1 MLVNT
6 QRDTDIVSVS
16 NRTEP
21 EEEKESRTREKA
33 LERNKKKL
41 QEKKE
46 AVTEYPDTAGLHT
59 GVFWNPDT
67 VHMTNQN
74 PDTSEKSQEES
85 GNPDTAISMNKKIL
99 SKSQSTKGN
108 LQNRTGF
115 TEAAKKTAKRNP
127 TDKILCVNAK
137 ATGAVKDSVT
147 DLVSFSDAEYAGNK
161 NRSDSDPDYA
171 GMSVIRRS
179 AKAVS
184 GFIMKEV
191 LVLVKMIAGAVG
203 KMVLVSI
210 GAAIIVVTLAAGIIH
225 SVSGTEDEVG
235 EAAAQYEY
243 HSYNQH
249 NYTGQANK
257 ACGVTAAA
265 SALRSLG
272 LQITPDMLEQHNNN
286 HVGLW
291 YGADAWVNNHYPVQI
306 NRGTVSADTIDQAL
320 QHGSLCVVYL
330 HNNCDV
336 SSGSSQWNTGRNVS
350 GGGCHWIT
358 LIGYTEAGLIAA
370 LDPADGTGNE
380 EYCSAENCEGGTT
393 SKAISMDEVM
403 ESCSNIYVITPTET
417 RTDNEK
423 LLAALIYSEAGA
435 SYEDKLAVGTVV
447 MNRLDM
453 QYGGALTLED
463 VIYAP
468 NQFAGTNTDNFR
480 NALQNGAP
488 AQCQQVAYEILQG
501 KRSDKIP
508 SSCVSFMA
516 LSISES
522 EMRRRTGCTNF
533 IIIDQR
539 FGW

>member
-6 QRDTDIVSVS
+6 QRDMDIVSVS
-16 NRTEP
+16 NRTEQ
-21 EEEKESRTREKA
+21 EEEKESWTREKA
-33 LERNKKKL
+33 LERNKK
-41 QEKKE
+41 QEKKEE
-46 AVTEYPDTAGLHT
+46 AVTEYPDTVDALHEKILSIQQRT
-59 GVFWNPDT
+59 ENNPENT
-67 VHMTNQN
+67 
-74 PDTSEKSQEES
+74 EES
-85 GNPDTAISMNKKIL
+85 GKNYVV
-99 SKSQSTKGN
+99 TKG
-108 LQNRTGF
+108 
-115 TEAAKKTAKRNP
+115 KTIKRKP
-127 TDKILCVNAK
+127 TNEVLCVNSK
-137 ATGAVKDSVT
+137 VTGAVKDSVQEFAS
-147 DLVSFSDAEYAGNK
+147 LSLSDAEYAGRQ

-171 GMSVIRRS
+171 GMSVVRRS

-184 GFIMKEV
+184 GFVLKEI
-191 LVLVKMIAGAVG
+191 LLLVKAIATAVG
-203 KMVLVSI
+203 KLVLVSI
-210 GAAIIVVTLAAGIIH
+210 GAAIIVVTLAAGVLH
-225 SVSGTEDEVG
+225 SISGTEDEAG
-235 EAAAQYEY
+235 EAAAQYDY

-272 LQITPDMLEQHNNN
+272 LQITPDMLEAHNNG

-291 YGADAWVNNHYPVQI
+291 YGADAWVNNHYPVNI
-306 NRGTVSADTIDQAL
+306 SRAEVSADTIDQAL
-320 QHGSLCVVYL
+320 QQGSLCVVYL

-350 GGGCHWIT
+350 GGCHWIT

-380 EYCSAENCEGGTT
+380 EYCRVENCEGGTT
-393 SKAISMDEVM
+393 DKAISMEEIM

-417 RTDNEK
+417 RTDDEK

-468 NQFAGTNTDNFR
+468 NQFEGTKTANFR
-480 NALQNGAP
+480 NALANGAP
-488 AQCQQVAYEILQG
+488 AQCQQVAYEILQEG

-508 SSCVSFMA
+508 STCVSFMA

-522 EMRRRTGCTNF
+522 EMHRRTGCTQF

>member
-6 QRDTDIVSVS
+6 RRDTDIVSVS

-21 EEEKESRTREKA
+21 EEEKESWTRGKA

-41 QEKKE
+41 QEKDRE
-46 AVTEYPDTAGLHT
+46 AVTEYPDTVDALHEKILSIQQRT
-59 GVFWNPDT
+59 ENNPENT
-67 VHMTNQN
+67 
-74 PDTSEKSQEES
+74 EES
-85 GNPDTAISMNKKIL
+85 GNYVV
-99 SKSQSTKGN
+99 TK
-108 LQNRTGF
+108 
-115 TEAAKKTAKRNP
+115 EKTIKRKP
-127 TDKILCVNAK
+127 TDEVLCVNSK
-137 ATGAVKDSVT
+137 VTGAVKDSVQEFAS
-147 DLVSFSDAEYAGNK
+147 LSLSDAEYAGRQ

-171 GMSVIRRS
+171 GMSVVQRS

-184 GFIMKEV
+184 GFVLKEI
-191 LVLVKMIAGAVG
+191 LLLVKAIATAVG
-203 KMVLVSI
+203 KLVLVSI
-210 GAAIIVVTLAAGIIH
+210 GAAIIVVTLAAGVLH
-225 SVSGTEDEVG
+225 SISGTEDEAG

-272 LQITPDMLEQHNNN
+272 LQITPDMLELHNNN

-306 NRGTVSADTIDQAL
+306 TRGTVSADTIDQAL

-336 SSGSSQWNTGRNVS
+336 SSGSSQWNTGKNVS

-380 EYCSAENCEGGTT
+380 EYCRPENCEGGTT
-393 SKAISMDEVM
+393 DKAISMEEIM

-417 RTDNEK
+417 RTDDEK

-463 VIYAP
+463 VIYAS

-488 AQCQQVAYEILQG
+488 AQCQQIAYEILHEG

-508 SSCVSFMA
+508 SNCVSFMA

-522 EMRRRTGCTNF
+522 EMRRRTGCTQF

>member
-16 NRTEP
+16 NRTEQ
-21 EEEKESRTREKA
+21 EEEKESWTREKA

-46 AVTEYPDTAGLHT
+46 ETVTEYPDTVDALHEKILSIQQ
-59 GVFWNPDT
+59 GEKNPE
-67 VHMTNQN
+67 NA
-74 PDTSEKSQEES
+74 EES
-85 GNPDTAISMNKKIL
+85 GKNYVV
-99 SKSQSTKGN
+99 TKG
-108 LQNRTGF
+108 
-115 TEAAKKTAKRNP
+115 KTIKRKP
-127 TDKILCVNAK
+127 TDEVLCVNSK
-137 ATGAVKDSVT
+137 VTGAVKDSVQEFAS
-147 DLVSFSDAEYAGNK
+147 LSLSDAEYAGRQ

-171 GMSVIRRS
+171 GMSVVRRS

-184 GFIMKEV
+184 GFVLKEI
-191 LVLVKMIAGAVG
+191 LLLVKAIATAVG
-203 KMVLVSI
+203 KLVLVSI
-210 GAAIIVVTLAAGIIH
+210 GAAIIVVTLAAGVLH
-225 SVSGTEDEVG
+225 SISGTEDEAG
-235 EAAAQYEY
+235 EAAAQYDY

-272 LQITPDMLEQHNNN
+272 LKITPDMLEAHNNG

-291 YGADAWVNNHYPVQI
+291 YGADAWVNNHYPVNI
-306 NRGTVSADTIDQAL
+306 SRAEVSADTIDQAL
-320 QHGSLCVVYL
+320 QQGSLCVVYL

-350 GGGCHWIT
+350 GGCHWIT

-380 EYCSAENCEGGTT
+380 EYCRPENCEGGTT
-393 SKAISMDEVM
+393 DKAISMEEIM

-417 RTDNEK
+417 RTDDEK

-468 NQFAGTNTDNFR
+468 NQFEGTKTANFR
-480 NALQNGAP
+480 NALANGAP
-488 AQCQQVAYEILQG
+488 AQCQHVAYEILQEG

-522 EMRRRTGCTNF
+522 EMRWRTGCTQF

>member
-16 NRTEP
+16 NRTEQ
-21 EEEKESRTREKA
+21 EEEKESWTREKA
-33 LERNKKKL
+33 LERNKK

-46 AVTEYPDTAGLHT
+46 ETVTEYPDTVDALHEKILSIQQ
-59 GVFWNPDT
+59 GEKNPE
-67 VHMTNQN
+67 NA
-74 PDTSEKSQEES
+74 EES
-85 GNPDTAISMNKKIL
+85 GKNYVV
-99 SKSQSTKGN
+99 TKG
-108 LQNRTGF
+108 
-115 TEAAKKTAKRNP
+115 KTIKRKP
-127 TDKILCVNAK
+127 TKEVLCVNSK
-137 ATGAVKDSVT
+137 VTGAVKDSVQEFAS
-147 DLVSFSDAEYAGNK
+147 LSLSDAEYAGRQ

-171 GMSVIRRS
+171 GMSVVRRS

-184 GFIMKEV
+184 GFVLKEI
-191 LVLVKMIAGAVG
+191 LLLVKAIATAVG
-203 KMVLVSI
+203 KLVLVSI
-210 GAAIIVVTLAAGIIH
+210 GAAIIVVTLAAGVLH
-225 SVSGTEDEVG
+225 SISGTEDEAG
-235 EAAAQYEY
+235 EAAAQYDY

-272 LQITPDMLEQHNNN
+272 LQITPDMLEAHNNG

-291 YGADAWVNNHYPVQI
+291 YGADAWVNNHYPVNI
-306 NRGTVSADTIDQAL
+306 SRAEVSADTIDQAL
-320 QHGSLCVVYL
+320 QQGSLCVVYL

-350 GGGCHWIT
+350 GGCHWIT

-380 EYCSAENCEGGTT
+380 EYCRPENCEGGTT
-393 SKAISMDEVM
+393 GKAISMDEVM

-417 RTDNEK
+417 REDNEK

-453 QYGGALTLED
+453 QYGDALTLED

-468 NQFAGTNTDNFR
+468 NQFEGTKTDNFR
-480 NALQNGAP
+480 NALANGAP

-522 EMRRRTGCTNF
+522 EMRKRTGCTQF

>member
-1 MLVNT
+1 ML
-6 QRDTDIVSVS
+6 
-16 NRTEP
+16 
-21 EEEKESRTREKA
+21 
-33 LERNKKKL
+33 
-41 QEKKE
+41 
-46 AVTEYPDTAGLHT
+46 H
-59 GVFWNPDT
+59 
-67 VHMTNQN
+67 
-74 PDTSEKSQEES
+74 
-85 GNPDTAISMNKKIL
+85 
-99 SKSQSTKGN
+99 
-108 LQNRTGF
+108 
-115 TEAAKKTAKRNP
+115 
-127 TDKILCVNAK
+127 
-137 ATGAVKDSVT
+137 
-147 DLVSFSDAEYAGNK
+147 
-161 NRSDSDPDYA
+161 
-171 GMSVIRRS
+171 
-179 AKAVS
+179 
-184 GFIMKEV
+184 
-191 LVLVKMIAGAVG
+191 
-203 KMVLVSI
+203 SI
-210 GAAIIVVTLAAGIIH
+210 
-225 SVSGTEDEVG
+225 SGTDGVG
-235 EAAAQYEY
+235 EAAAQYDY

-272 LQITPDMLEQHNNN
+272 LQITPDMLEQHNNGL
-286 HVGLW
+286 VGLW
-291 YGADAWVNNHYPVQI
+291 YGADAWVNNHYPVKI
-306 NRGTVSADTIDQAL
+306 TRGTVSADTIDQAL

-380 EYCSAENCEGGTT
+380 EYCRAENCEGGTT
-393 SKAISMDEVM
+393 DKAISMDEVM
-403 ESCSNIYVITPTET
+403 ESCSNIYVITPKET

-488 AQCQQVAYEILQG
+488 AQCQQIAYEILHEG

-508 SSCVSFMA
+508 SNCVSFMA

-522 EMRRRTGCTNF
+522 EMRRRTGCTQF

>member
-21 EEEKESRTREKA
+21 EENKESWTREKA

-46 AVTEYPDTAGLHT
+46 ETVTEYPDTVDALHEKILSMQQRT
-59 GVFWNPDT
+59 EKNPDT
-67 VHMTNQN
+67 
-74 PDTSEKSQEES
+74 EES
-85 GNPDTAISMNKKIL
+85 GKNYVVTKEKAPKRKPD
-99 SKSQSTKGN
+99 
-108 LQNRTGF
+108 
-115 TEAAKKTAKRNP
+115 EV
-127 TDKILCVNAK
+127 LCVNSKKVA
-137 ATGAVKDSVT
+137 GAVNDSVQE
-147 DLVSFSDAEYAGNK
+147 LSSLSDAEYAGRQ

-191 LVLVKMIAGAVG
+191 LVLVKMIATTVG
-203 KMVLVSI
+203 KLILVSI
-210 GAAIIVVTLAAGIIH
+210 GAAIIVVTLAAGVLH
-225 SVSGTEDEVG
+225 SISGTENGAG
-235 EAAAQYEY
+235 EAAAQYDY

-272 LQITPDMLEQHNNN
+272 LQITPDILEAHNNG

-291 YGADAWVNNHYPVQI
+291 YGADAWVNNHYPVNI
-306 NRGTVSADTIDQAL
+306 SRGTVSADTIDQAL
-320 QHGSLCVVYL
+320 SHGSLCVVYL
-330 HNNCDV
+330 HNNCDI
-336 SSGSSQWNTGRNVS
+336 SSGSSQWNTGKNVS

-380 EYCSAENCEGGTT
+380 EYCRAENCEGGTT

-417 RTDNEK
+417 RDDNEK

-447 MNRLDM
+447 MNRLAM

-468 NQFAGTNTDNFR
+468 NQFEGTKTANFR
-480 NALQNGAP
+480 NALANGAP
-488 AQCQQVAYEILQG
+488 AQCQQVAYEILQEG

-522 EMRRRTGCTNF
+522 EMRRRTGCTQF

>member
-46 AVTEYPDTAGLHT
+46 AVTEYPDIADALHEKILSIQQRT
-59 GVFWNPDT
+59 EKN
-67 VHMTNQN
+67 
-74 PDTSEKSQEES
+74 SENTEES
-85 GNPDTAISMNKKIL
+85 GNYVV
-99 SKSQSTKGN
+99 TK
-108 LQNRTGF
+108 
-115 TEAAKKTAKRNP
+115 EKTPKRKP
-127 TDKILCVNAK
+127 ADEVLCVNSKIAG
-137 ATGAVKDSVT
+137 TVKESVQEFAS
-147 DLVSFSDAEYAGNK
+147 LSDAEYAGRQ

-171 GMSVIRRS
+171 GMSVVRRS

-184 GFIMKEV
+184 GFVLKEI
-191 LVLVKMIAGAVG
+191 LLLVKAIATAVG
-203 KMVLVSI
+203 KLVLVSI
-210 GAAIIVVTLAAGIIH
+210 AAAIIVVTIAAGVLH
-225 SVSGTEDEVG
+225 SISGTESGVEDT
-235 EAAAQYEY
+235 AAQYEY

-272 LQITPDMLEQHNNN
+272 LQITPDMLEEHNNG

-291 YGADAWVNNHYPVQI
+291 YGADAWVNNHYPVKI
-306 NRGTVSADTIDQAL
+306 TRGMVSADTIDEAL
-320 QHGSLCVVYL
+320 KHGSLCVVYL

-380 EYCSAENCEGGTT
+380 EYCRAENCEGGTT
-393 SKAISMDEVM
+393 DKAISMEEVM
-403 ESCSNIYVITPTET
+403 ESCSNVYVITPTET

-488 AQCQQVAYEILQG
+488 AQCQQIAYEILHEG
-501 KRSDKIP
+501 KRSDKIH

-522 EMRRRTGCTNF
+522 EMRRRTGCTQF

>member
-21 EEEKESRTREKA
+21 EEEKESWTRGKA

-46 AVTEYPDTAGLHT
+46 AVTEYPDTADALHEKIMKQT
-59 GVFWNPDT
+59 EGGG
-67 VHMTNQN
+67 
-74 PDTSEKSQEES
+74 SEKTELQTGQS
-85 GNPDTAISMNKKIL
+85 GYTEKSGKSYTGRTTKK
-99 SKSQSTKGN
+99 KPADEV
-108 LQNRTGF
+108 F
-115 TEAAKKTAKRNP
+115 
-127 TDKILCVNAK
+127 CVNTK
-137 ATGAVKDSVT
+137 AAGTVKDSVT
-147 DLVSFSDAEYAGNK
+147 DFVSLSDAEYSGNK
-161 NRSDSDPDYA
+161 ERSDSDPNYA

-191 LVLVKMIAGAVG
+191 LVLVKMIATTVG
-203 KMVLVSI
+203 KLILVSI
-210 GAAIIVVTLAAGIIH
+210 GAAIIVVTLAAGVLH
-225 SVSGTEDEVG
+225 SISGTENGAG
-235 EAAAQYEY
+235 EAAAQYDY

-272 LQITPDMLEQHNNN
+272 LQITPDMLEAHNNG

-306 NRGTVSADTIDQAL
+306 TRGTVSADTIDEAL

-380 EYCSAENCEGGTT
+380 EYCRPENCEGGTT

-403 ESCSNIYVITPTET
+403 ESCSNIYVFTPTET
-417 RTDNEK
+417 RTDDEK

-468 NQFAGTNTDNFR
+468 NQFEGTKTANFR
-480 NALQNGAP
+480 NALANGAP
-488 AQCQQVAYEILQG
+488 AQCQQIAYEILHEG

-522 EMRRRTGCTNF
+522 EMRWRTGCTQF

>member
-46 AVTEYPDTAGLHT
+46 ETVTEYPDTVDALHEKILSIQQ
-59 GVFWNPDT
+59 GEKNPE
-67 VHMTNQN
+67 NA
-74 PDTSEKSQEES
+74 EES
-85 GNPDTAISMNKKIL
+85 GKNYVV
-99 SKSQSTKGN
+99 TKG
-108 LQNRTGF
+108 
-115 TEAAKKTAKRNP
+115 KTIKRKP
-127 TDKILCVNAK
+127 TKEVLCVNSK
-137 ATGAVKDSVT
+137 VTGAVKDSVQEFAS
-147 DLVSFSDAEYAGNK
+147 LSLSDAEYAGRQ

-171 GMSVIRRS
+171 GMSVVRRS

-184 GFIMKEV
+184 GFVLKEI
-191 LVLVKMIAGAVG
+191 LLLVKAIATAVG
-203 KMVLVSI
+203 KLVLVSI
-210 GAAIIVVTLAAGIIH
+210 GAAIIVVTLAAGVLH
-225 SVSGTEDEVG
+225 SISGTEDEAG
-235 EAAAQYEY
+235 EAAAQYDY

-272 LQITPDMLEQHNNN
+272 LQITPDMLEAHNNG

-291 YGADAWVNNHYPVQI
+291 YGADAWVNNHYPVNI
-306 NRGTVSADTIDQAL
+306 SRAEVSADTIDQAL
-320 QHGSLCVVYL
+320 QQGSLCVVYL

-350 GGGCHWIT
+350 GGCHWIT

-380 EYCSAENCEGGTT
+380 EYCRPENCEGGTT
-393 SKAISMDEVM
+393 DKAISMEEIM

-417 RTDNEK
+417 RTDDEK

-468 NQFAGTNTDNFR
+468 NQFEGTKTANFR
-480 NALQNGAP
+480 NALANGVP
-488 AQCQQVAYEILQG
+488 AQCQHVAYEILQEG

-522 EMRRRTGCTNF
+522 EMRWRTGCTQF

>member
-6 QRDTDIVSVS
+6 RRDTDIVSVS

-21 EEEKESRTREKA
+21 EEEKESWTRGKA

-41 QEKKE
+41 QEKDRE
-46 AVTEYPDTAGLHT
+46 AVTEYPDTVDALHEKILSIQQRT
-59 GVFWNPDT
+59 ENNPENT
-67 VHMTNQN
+67 
-74 PDTSEKSQEES
+74 EES
-85 GNPDTAISMNKKIL
+85 GNYVV
-99 SKSQSTKGN
+99 TK
-108 LQNRTGF
+108 
-115 TEAAKKTAKRNP
+115 EKTIKRKP
-127 TDKILCVNAK
+127 ADEVLCVNSKKVA
-137 ATGAVKDSVT
+137 GAVKDSVQE
-147 DLVSFSDAEYAGNK
+147 LSSLSDAEYAGRQ

-184 GFIMKEV
+184 GFVMKEV
-191 LVLVKMIAGAVG
+191 LILVKMIAGAVG
-203 KMVLVSI
+203 KLVLVSI
-210 GAAIIVVTLAAGIIH
+210 GAAIIVVTLAAGVLH
-225 SVSGTEDEVG
+225 SISSTDGVG
-235 EAAAQYEY
+235 EAAAQYDY

-272 LQITPDMLEQHNNN
+272 LQITPDMLEQHNNGL
-286 HVGLW
+286 VGLW
-291 YGADAWVNNHYPVQI
+291 YGADAWVNNHYPVKI
-306 NRGTVSADTIDQAL
+306 TRGTVSAETIDEAL

-330 HNNCDV
+330 HNNCDM

-380 EYCSAENCEGGTT
+380 EYCRAENCEGGTT
-393 SKAISMDEVM
+393 DKAISMDEVM

-417 RTDNEK
+417 RTDDEK

-447 MNRLDM
+447 MNRLAM

-468 NQFAGTNTDNFR
+468 NQFEGTKTANFR
-480 NALQNGAP
+480 NALANGAP
-488 AQCQQVAYEILQG
+488 AQCQQIAYEILQEG

-522 EMRRRTGCTNF
+522 EMRKRTGCTQF

>member
-16 NRTEP
+16 NRTEQ
-21 EEEKESRTREKA
+21 EEEKESWTREKA

-46 AVTEYPDTAGLHT
+46 ETVTEYPDTVDALHEKILSIQQ
-59 GVFWNPDT
+59 GEKNPE
-67 VHMTNQN
+67 NA
-74 PDTSEKSQEES
+74 EES
-85 GNPDTAISMNKKIL
+85 GKNYVV
-99 SKSQSTKGN
+99 TKG
-108 LQNRTGF
+108 
-115 TEAAKKTAKRNP
+115 KTIKRKP
-127 TDKILCVNAK
+127 TDEVLCVNSK
-137 ATGAVKDSVT
+137 VTGAVKDSVQEFAS
-147 DLVSFSDAEYAGNK
+147 LSLSDAEYAGRQ

-171 GMSVIRRS
+171 GMSVVRRS

-184 GFIMKEV
+184 GFVLKEI
-191 LVLVKMIAGAVG
+191 LLLVKAIATAVG
-203 KMVLVSI
+203 KLVLVSI
-210 GAAIIVVTLAAGIIH
+210 GAAIIVVTLAAGVLH
-225 SVSGTEDEVG
+225 SISGTEDEAG
-235 EAAAQYEY
+235 EAAAQYDY

-272 LQITPDMLEQHNNN
+272 LQITPDMLEAHNNG

-291 YGADAWVNNHYPVQI
+291 YGADAWVNNHYPVNI
-306 NRGTVSADTIDQAL
+306 SRAEVSADTIDQAL
-320 QHGSLCVVYL
+320 QQGSLCVVYL

-350 GGGCHWIT
+350 GGCHWIT

-380 EYCSAENCEGGTT
+380 EYCRPENCEGGTT
-393 SKAISMDEVM
+393 DKAISMEEIM

-417 RTDNEK
+417 RTDDEK

-468 NQFAGTNTDNFR
+468 NQFEGTKTANFR
-480 NALQNGAP
+480 NALANGAP
-488 AQCQQVAYEILQG
+488 AQCQHVAYEILQEG

-522 EMRRRTGCTNF
+522 EMRWRTGCTQF